1 MTDKRKGYS
10 FDDDLKPIVE
20 GKVPLPN
27 IEDIDPLRFLNDLAS
42 VGHGWTPKWGYS
54 SIDGRKQWTQF
65 YLSGGQGGGLNG
77 QGYAVRYG
85 SSYPTPAPRVMR
97 FAICK
102 HEFNGTGTA
111 EQSRRGWHP
120 GHCSKCGLDMTVDS
134 GD

>member
-27 IEDIDPLRFLNDLAS
+27 IVDIDPLLFLNNLAA
-42 VGHGWTPKWGYS
+42 VGHGLMPKWGYS

-65 YLSGGQGGGLNG
+65 YLSSGQGGGLNG

-85 SSYPTPAPRVMR
+85 PSYPKPEPRVMR

-102 HEFNGTGTA
+102 HEKVAAPGANP
-111 EQSRRGWHP
+111 SRGWHP